1 MSGEIGTPR
10 AVPSMLAD
18 MVCAFA
24 LPANTVV
31 ARPSTASDLRMKVP
45 DGEDDRWD
53 EDGGGVAHDRSSLII
68 HTPRSGE
75 STRTNIGACRAVRSR
90 MVRALDSGLL
100 TGAGSGAPFDG
111 PSRFARA
118 P

>member
-24 LPANTVV
+24 LPANRVV
-31 ARPSTASDLRMKVP
+31 ARPSTASDLRMKDP

-53 EDGGGVAHDRSSLII
+53 ADGGSVAHDRTSLIVN
-68 HTPRSGE
+68 TPRLGE
-75 STRTNIGACRAVRSR
+75 STRTDRRSAYSGPQPHGPNARFGA
-90 MVRALDSGLL
+90 
-100 TGAGSGAPFDG
+100 
-111 PSRFARA
+111 
-118 P
+118 